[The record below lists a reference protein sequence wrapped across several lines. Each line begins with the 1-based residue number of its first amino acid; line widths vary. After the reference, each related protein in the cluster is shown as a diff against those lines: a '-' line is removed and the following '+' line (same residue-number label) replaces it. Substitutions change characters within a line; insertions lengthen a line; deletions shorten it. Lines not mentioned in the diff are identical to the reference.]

1 LPTIDK
7 TERMKGEML
16 PPRGKKKKNLQT
28 LEGEG
33 IANDRHNGQGKKKV
47 PVDSIF

>member
-1 LPTIDK
+1 MANDRCNCLDIGGDVTPH
-7 TERMKGEML
+7 
-16 PPRGKKKKNLQT
+16 GKRKNLQT

-33 IANDRHNGQGKKKV
+33 IANDRNNGQGKKKV